1 MHKLKNYGK
10 SLIDIKAGLHS
21 VTIERINI
29 MPQSTSVKHYIHLSA
44 EHIKVDAKNTSK
56 LPKIGM
62 ALTRIY
68 LNPEWGYKT
77 PKWHQDYMF
86 LKLFHKYI

>member
-44 EHIKVDAKNTSK
+44 EHIKVDAKNT
-56 LPKIGM
+56 
-62 ALTRIY
+62 A
-68 LNPEWGYKT
+68 N
-77 PKWHQDYMF
+77 F
-86 LKLFHKYI
+86 LKLAWH

>member
-1 MHKLKNYGK
+1 
-10 SLIDIKAGLHS
+10 
-21 VTIERINI
+21 

-44 EHIKVDAKNTSK
+44 EHIKVDAKDAK

-68 LNPEWGYKT
+68 LNPEWGCKT